1 MTVAIPSNHQQ
12 HPHISDALLDYSLHG
27 ETNTYTDPE
36 STMRVPTE
44 SSQCSLPIGE
54 VKVAANHLL
63 ALSEEIGFDAVR
75 KVIRLL
81 QNNTFKPEVVSN
93 YIQDYKTW
101 MSIVQSSVGQSLT
114 NDGFKKIEVPYN

>member
-1 MTVAIPSNHQQ
+1 
-12 HPHISDALLDYSLHG
+12 
-27 ETNTYTDPE
+27 
-36 STMRVPTE
+36 MRVPTE
-44 SSQCSLPIGE
+44 SSHCSLPIGE

-75 KVIRLL
+75 KVIRLI

>member
-1 MTVAIPSNHQQ
+1 MIHF
-12 HPHISDALLDYSLHG
+12 
-27 ETNTYTDPE
+27 
-36 STMRVPTE
+36 TE
-44 SSQCSLPIGE
+44 RLIHTQILNQRCLYLRSHHSVLLPIGE
-54 VKVAANHLL
+54 VKVATNHLL